1 MLTRRELLELAGAA
15 TLSSVAIRSSADVL
29 AGEGSPAALAGGLVA
44 TADAGRPL
52 EAAADAGDPAAAGGG
67 GLRFCFFSK
76 HLSDLNVGDLAS
88 AVIDMG
94 YDAIDLT
101 VRPGGHVL
109 PEKVADDLPR
119 ALDTIRTKGTAVAM
133 ITTGLVSPT
142 EPTARSILQAA
153 AKAGIKLVKPGYWK
167 YTLKDVRGE
176 IASMAK
182 DVAGLAALAK
192 EYGVELGV
200 HNHTGYI
207 GASIWDLAP
216 HMDTLDARSVGYYFD
231 PRHAVVEGGGVG
243 WKTATLLVGPRLK
256 MIAVKDFYW
265 EKDAKANSS
274 GGAWKIKSCPIGEG
288 MVDWPWFASAIVAAK
303 FAGPISQ
310 HFEYEIPGASKA
322 EVAKNTMA
330 AGKRDLAFIRQ
341 RFAEVHA

>member
-1 MLTRRELLELAGAA
+1 MLTRRELIELAGAA
-15 TLSSVAIRSSADVL
+15 AISAL
-29 AGEGSPAALAGGLVA
+29 
-44 TADAGRPL
+44 TAPRA
-52 EAAADAGDPAAAGGG
+52 EAAPSTSGAPK
-67 GLRFCFFSK
+67 FCFFSK
-76 HLSDLNVGDLAS
+76 HLSDLSVPDLAS

-109 PEKVADDLPR
+109 PEKVTDDLPR
-119 ALDTIRTKGTAVAM
+119 ALETIRGKGTSVAM

-142 EPTARSILQAA
+142 EPTARPILQAA

-167 YTLKDVRGE
+167 YALKDVRGE
-176 IASMAK
+176 IARMAK

-216 HMDTLDARSVGYYFD
+216 HMDALDARSVGYYFD

-243 WKTATLLVGPRLK
+243 WKTATLLVAPRLK

-265 EKDAKANSS
+265 EKDPKTS
-274 GGAWKIKSCPIGEG
+274 AWKIKSCPIGEG
-288 MVDWPWFASAIVAAK
+288 MVDWPWFASAIVAAR

>member
-1 MLTRRELLELAGAA
+1 MLTRRELIELAGAA
-15 TLSSVAIRSSADVL
+15 AVS
-29 AGEGSPAALAGGLVA
+29 ALATTRA
-44 TADAGRPL
+44 S
-52 EAAADAGDPAAAGGG
+52 EAAAAPANGGG
-67 GLRFCFFSK
+67 PRFCFFSK
-76 HLSDLNVGDLAS
+76 HLSDLSVPDLAA

-109 PEKVADDLPR
+109 PGKVTDDLPR
-119 ALDTIRTKGTAVAM
+119 ALDTIRSKGTSVAM

-142 EPTARSILQAA
+142 EPTARPILQAA
-153 AKAGIKLVKPGYWK
+153 AKAGITLVKPGYWK
-167 YTLKDVRGE
+167 YALKDVRAE
-176 IASMAK
+176 ITSMAK
-182 DVAGLAALAK
+182 DVAGLATLAK

-216 HMDTLDARSVGYYFD
+216 HMDTFDARAVGYYFD

-243 WKTATLLVGPRLK
+243 WKTATLLVAPRLK

-265 EKDAKANSS
+265 EKL
-274 GGAWKIKSCPIGEG
+274 GGTWKIKSCPIGEG
-288 MVDWPWFASAIVAAK
+288 MVDWPWFASTIVASK

-310 HFEYEIPGASKA
+310 HFEYEIPGATKA
-322 EVAKNTMA
+322 DVAKNTMA

>member
-15 TLSSVAIRSSADVL
+15 AFASIANTSVS
-29 AGEGSPAALAGGLVA
+29 
-44 TADAGRPL
+44 
-52 EAAADAGDPAAAGGG
+52 AAAAAAGGP
-67 GLRFCFFSK
+67 RFCFFSK
-76 HLSDLNVGDLAS
+76 HLSDLSVSDLAS

-109 PEKVADDLPR
+109 PEKVTDDLPR
-119 ALDTIRTKGTAVAM
+119 ALDTIRAKGTSVAM

-142 EPTARSILQAA
+142 EPTARPILQAA

-167 YTLKDVRGE
+167 YALKDVRGE

-216 HMDTLDARSVGYYFD
+216 HMDALDARAVGYYFD

-243 WKTATLLVGPRLK
+243 WKTATLLVAPRLK

-265 EKDAKANSS
+265 EKDSKTAV
-274 GGAWKIKSCPIGEG
+274 WKIKSCPIGEG
-288 MVDWPWFASAIVAAK
+288 MVDWPWFASVMVAAK

-322 EVAKNTMA
+322 EVAKNTIA

-341 RFAEVHA
+341 RFAEVRA

>member
-15 TLSSVAIRSSADVL
+15 AFASIANTSSA
-29 AGEGSPAALAGGLVA
+29 AA
-44 TADAGRPL
+44 
-52 EAAADAGDPAAAGGG
+52 AAAGGP
-67 GLRFCFFSK
+67 RFCFFSK
-76 HLSDLNVGDLAS
+76 HLSDLSVGDLAA

-109 PEKVADDLPR
+109 PEKVTDDLPR
-119 ALDTIRTKGTAVAM
+119 ALDTIRTKGTSVAM

-142 EPTARSILQAA
+142 EPTARPILQAA
-153 AKAGIKLVKPGYWK
+153 AKAGIKLIKPGYWK
-167 YTLKDVRGE
+167 YALKDVRGE

-216 HMDTLDARSVGYYFD
+216 HMDTLDARAVGYYFD

-243 WKTATLLVGPRLK
+243 WKTATLLVAPRLK

-265 EKDAKANSS
+265 EKDPKGNAS
-274 GGAWKIKSCPIGEG
+274 AWKIKSCPIGEG
-288 MVDWPWFASAIVAAK
+288 MVDWPWFASAMVAAK
-303 FAGPISQ
+303 FSGPISQ
-310 HFEYEIPGASKA
+310 HFEYDIPGDSKA
-322 EVAKNTMA
+322 EVAKNTIA

-341 RFAEVHA
+341 RFAEVRA

>member
-1 MLTRRELLELAGAA
+1 MLTRRELIELAGAA
-15 TLSSVAIRSSADVL
+15 AVSAF
-29 AGEGSPAALAGGLVA
+29 AATSPV
-44 TADAGRPL
+44 
-52 EAAADAGDPAAAGGG
+52 EAAAGGAG
-67 GLRFCFFSK
+67 PKFCFFSK
-76 HLSDLNVGDLAS
+76 HLSDLSVPDLAA

-109 PEKVADDLPR
+109 PEKVTDDLPR
-119 ALDTIRTKGTAVAM
+119 ALDTIRSKGTSVAM

-142 EPTARSILQAA
+142 EPTARPILQAA

-167 YTLKDVRGE
+167 YALKDVRAE
-176 IASMAK
+176 ISSMAK
-182 DVAGLAALAK
+182 DVAGLATLAK
-192 EYGVELGV
+192 EYGVEIGV

-216 HMDTLDARSVGYYFD
+216 HMDALDAHSVGYYFD

-243 WKTATLLVGPRLK
+243 WKTATLLVAPRLK

-265 EKDAKANSS
+265 EKQ
-274 GGAWKIKSCPIGEG
+274 GGTWKIKSCPIGEG
-288 MVDWPWFASAIVAAK
+288 MVDWPWFTSTIVASK

-310 HFEYEIPGASKA
+310 HFEYEIPGATKA
-322 EVAKNTMA
+322 DVAKNTIA

>member
-1 MLTRRELLELAGAA
+1 MLTRRELIELAGAA
-15 TLSSVAIRSSADVL
+15 AVSAF
-29 AGEGSPAALAGGLVA
+29 AATSNA
-44 TADAGRPL
+44 
-52 EAAADAGDPAAAGGG
+52 EAAAGGAG
-67 GLRFCFFSK
+67 PKFCFFSK
-76 HLSDLNVGDLAS
+76 HLSDLSVPDLAS

-109 PEKVADDLPR
+109 PEKVTDDLPR
-119 ALDTIRTKGTAVAM
+119 ALDTIRTKGTSVAM

-142 EPTARSILQAA
+142 EPTARPILQAA

-167 YTLKDVRGE
+167 YALKDVRAE
-176 IASMAK
+176 ISSMAK

-216 HMDTLDARSVGYYFD
+216 HMDTLDAHAVGYYFD

-243 WKTATLLVGPRLK
+243 WKTATLLVVPRLK

-265 EKDAKANSS
+265 EKQ
-274 GGAWKIKSCPIGEG
+274 GGTWKIKSCPIGEG
-288 MVDWPWFASAIVAAK
+288 MVEWPWFASTIVASK

-310 HFEYEIPGASKA
+310 HFEYEIPGATKA
-322 EVAKNTMA
+322 DVAKNTMA